1 MRPCA
6 TIALYLTLSAA
17 LPGALAAP
25 MYKCVSPAGKIS
37 YSTHECDGKQRQA
50 KEFQVADP
58 SRETEQER
66 AARLTSESEKLR
78 QANDAFSQRQHERD
92 RAYANEQSAAAANA
106 QATADAS
113 GEEVANAQSTAVAA
127 DQAVADAQATSAAAQ
142 EQARR
147 SAAQAAE
154 TRQAEIDRAANER
167 GRMARQF
174 YCNTNPGRC

>member
-6 TIALYLTLSAA
+6 TILFLVLSAA
-17 LPGALAAP
+17 LPGAFAAP

-37 YSTHECDGKQRQA
+37 YSTHECEGKQRQT
-50 KEFQVADP
+50 KEFQVTDP

-66 AARLTSESEKLR
+66 SARLSSESEKLR
-78 QANDAFSQRQHERD
+78 QANDGFRQRQRERD
-92 RAYANEQSAAAANA
+92 QAYANEQSAAAANA
-106 QATADAS
+106 R
-113 GEEVANAQSTAVAA
+113 
-127 DQAVADAQATSAAAQ
+127 
-142 EQARR
+142 ARR

-154 TRQAEIDRAANER
+154 RRQAEIDRAANER